1 MQRRDLFLTLLVM
14 AIWGFNFSMI
24 KLGVSEI
31 DPLVIASARF
41 FFAAV
46 PMVFFIRKPAVKWR
60 YLVLYGVVFGVGVW
74 GTGLSS
80 ITFGLSSGMASVL
93 QQTDV
98 LTSVVVGVLVY
109 KEVITTKMALAIG
122 LSLLGLVI
130 SISATNGNVTLM
142 GCLWMLVS
150 VICWPLSSVVVRK
163 YAGKS
168 VFAFNLWGMLC
179 APIPLLLLAM
189 IIHGPGVITHS
200 LGLWNEHA
208 WLSVLFQA
216 YPTTLFGYWIWNKMV
231 VKYPL
236 NLMAPFTLLVSIF
249 ALISGYLMFGEQLS
263 LVQWLSCSIFLV
275 GIALVIS
282 PGKSKKESAPSKE
295 LTEV

>member
-1 MQRRDLFLTLLVM
+1 MQKRDLFLTLLVM

-31 DPLVIASARF
+31 DPLVIAAARF

-60 YLVLYGVVFGVGVW
+60 YLVLYGIVFGVGVW

-80 ITFGLSSGMASVL
+80 IAFGLSSGMASVL

-98 LTSVVVGVLVY
+98 LTSVAVGVLVY
-109 KEVITTKMALAIG
+109 KEVISFRMALAIG
-122 LSLLGLVI
+122 LSLVGLVI
-130 SISATNGNVTLM
+130 SITATNGNVTFM
-142 GCLWMLVS
+142 GVIWMLIS

-163 YAGKS
+163 YAGES

-179 APIPLLLLAM
+179 APIPLLLLAVALD
-189 IIHGPGVITHS
+189 GVNVITQS
-200 LGLWNEHA
+200 FALWNVHA

-249 ALISGYLMFGEQLS
+249 ALISGQLMFGERLS
-263 LVQWLSCSIFLV
+263 LIQWVSCSIFLV
-275 GIALVIS
+275 GIALVII
-282 PGKSKKESAPSKE
+282 PGKGKKSQLRQQQE
-295 LTEV
+295 LT